1 MIWNKHSNLEGRHA
15 FLSPS
20 KYTWLD
26 DTDDELIKRLC
37 ATYAAPVGT
46 LLHAKAY
53 EFITYKSRMTRNEK
67 RSVFIYLLANGI
79 PRVVADNLNF
89 DDIFSNLCNYVND
102 AVSFRMD
109 PEIPLYFSEECFG
122 TADAISHDEKNRIL
136 RIHDLKTGVTPAKMD
151 QLYIY
156 AALFFLEYS
165 YVKMSETNI
174 ELRIYQNNDI
184 IVENPS
190 VSDILPIME
199 KIKTKSNFIAQQ
211 K

>member
-1 MIWNKHSNLEGRHA
+1 MKWNKHSNVEGRHA

-20 KYTWLD
+20 KSTWLN
-26 DTDDELIKRLC
+26 DTEEDLIKRMC
-37 ATYAAPVGT
+37 AAYAAQVGT
-46 LLHAKAY
+46 LLHAKAA

-79 PRVVADNLNF
+79 PRIVADNLNF
-89 DDIFSNLCNYVND
+89 DDMFNNLCSYVND

-122 TADAISHDEKNRIL
+122 TADAIMHDEKTNML
-136 RIHDLKTGVTPAKMD
+136 RIHDLKTGVTPAKME

-156 AALFFLEYS
+156 TALFFLEYS

-174 ELRIYQNNDI
+174 ELRIYKNNEI
-184 IVENPS
+184 IIENPG
-190 VSDILPIME
+190 VDIILPIME
-199 KIKTKSNFIAQQ
+199 KIKKNSNFVALQ